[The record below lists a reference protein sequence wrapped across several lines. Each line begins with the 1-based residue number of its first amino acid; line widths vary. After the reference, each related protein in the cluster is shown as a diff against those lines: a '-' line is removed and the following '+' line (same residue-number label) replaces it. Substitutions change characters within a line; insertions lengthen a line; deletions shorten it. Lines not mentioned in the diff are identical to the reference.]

1 MNSFAISDA
10 ASNKSSEN
18 PAASFDIREAY
29 HPDNRLLPARKEA
42 RSLQTDALV
51 QSGVL
56 PNMPI
61 DGLSNEASSNLG
73 ELTAN
78 SYSVKHDTDM
88 PPQSRE
94 AILTNLTDET
104 KERGRELA
112 KLIESGRNGGQ
123 VMELVEKGLASGD
136 LEGLILTA
144 NIELEKGPNPSRI
157 SLLLNEPMTKA
168 DISVT
173 SIGSNAPMLAF
184 SVEYE
189 AKQKNSGIN

>member
-78 SYSVKHDTDM
+78 SYSVKHDTDIS
-88 PPQSRE
+88 PQSSE
-94 AILTNLTDET
+94 A
-104 KERGRELA
+104 
-112 KLIESGRNGGQ
+112 
-123 VMELVEKGLASGD
+123 
-136 LEGLILTA
+136 
-144 NIELEKGPNPSRI
+144 LEKGANPSRI